1 MSQVL
6 PRPATAEAL
15 APPDLYAPRAA
26 GAASRTVFPVILALA
41 ASHLL
46 NDMVQAVLPALYP
59 MLKGRYGLSF
69 AQIGVLTLAFQM
81 TASLLQPAI
90 GLYTDRRPMPYSLP
104 FGMAFT
110 LVGLVLLAHA
120 GSFWVLLGAAA
131 LVGVGSSVFHPEA
144 SRMARLASGGRHGLA
159 QSIFQVGGNAG
170 QAVGPLAAAFVVI
183 PHGQGSVAWFVA
195 GPLLAMGLL
204 GACGAWY
211 TRQSP
216 RGPARTA
223 APRAA
228 LPPRRVAMAVGVL
241 VLLVFSK
248 YFYLASLT
256 SYYTFYL
263 IARFHLSVQAA
274 QVHLFVFLAAV
285 AAGTLAGGP
294 IGDRVGRRR
303 VIWGSILGVLPFT
316 LMLPHASLA
325 WTSALSVVIGLILAS
340 AFSAILLYAQDL
352 LPGKVGLVGG
362 LFFGLAFGLGGI
374 GAAVLGLL
382 ADATSIGFVYA
393 LCAWLP
399 AIGLLAVLLPD
410 LDRAG
415 QAAGGAGH
423 GA

>member
-15 APPDLYAPRAA
+15 APPEPYAPRAA
-26 GAASRTVFPVILALA
+26 TAGRTVFPVILALA

-46 NDMVQAVLPALYP
+46 NDMIQAVLPAIYP

-81 TASLLQPAI
+81 TASLLQPLI
-90 GLYTDRRPMPYSLP
+90 GLYTDRWPMPYSLP
-104 FGMAFT
+104 VGMGFT
-110 LVGLVLLAHA
+110 LLGLLLLARA
-120 GSFWVLLGAAA
+120 GSFGGLLAAAA

-170 QAVGPLAAAFVVI
+170 QAIGPLAAAFVVI
-183 PHGQGSVAWFVA
+183 PRGQGSISWFVA
-195 GPLLAMGLL
+195 GPLLAMALL

-211 TRQSP
+211 GRQAP
-216 RGPARTA
+216 RGTARAA
-223 APRAA
+223 APRAT
-228 LPPRRVAMAVGVL
+228 LGPRRVALAVGVL
-241 VLLVFSK
+241 VMLVFSK

-294 IGDRVGRRR
+294 IGDRIGRRR

-325 WTSALSVVIGLILAS
+325 WTSALSVAIGLILAS

-382 ADATSIGFVYA
+382 ADATSIRFVYA
-393 LCAWLP
+393 ACAWLP

-410 LDRAG
+410 LDRQAEAG
-415 QAAGGAGH
+415 RQG
-423 GA
+423 

>member
-1 MSQVL
+1 MSQAL
-6 PRPATAEAL
+6 PSPAT
-15 APPDLYAPRAA
+15 APRAA
-26 GAASRTVFPVILALA
+26 AAAGRTVFPVILALA

-46 NDMVQAVLPALYP
+46 NDMIQAVLPAIYP
-59 MLKGRYGLSF
+59 LLKASYHLSF

-81 TASLLQPAI
+81 TASLLQPPI
-90 GLYTDRRPMPYSLP
+90 GLYTDRHPLP
-104 FGMAFT
+104 WALPCGMGFT
-110 LVGLVLLAHA
+110 LLGLLLLSGA
-120 GSFWVLLGAAA
+120 GSFPALLAAAA
-131 LVGVGSSVFHPEA
+131 LVGVGSSIFHPEA
-144 SRMARLASGGRHGLA
+144 SRMTRLASGGRHGLA
-159 QSIFQVGGNAG
+159 QSMFQVGGNGG
-170 QAVGPLAAAFVVI
+170 QALGPLAAAFVVL
-183 PHGQGSVAWFVA
+183 PHGQGSIAWFVA
-195 GPLLAMGLL
+195 GPLLAIALL
-204 GACGAWY
+204 ATCSTWY
-211 TRQSP
+211 SRQAP
-216 RGPARTA
+216 RGPRVA
-223 APRAA
+223 ATPHAT
-228 LPPRRVAMAVGVL
+228 LGPRRVAMAVGVL
-241 VLLVFSK
+241 VMLVFSK

-294 IGDRVGRRR
+294 IGDRIGRRR

-374 GAAVLGLL
+374 GAAVLGML
-382 ADATSIGFVYA
+382 ADATSITFVYA

-399 AIGLLAVLLPD
+399 AIGLLAVLLPN
-410 LDRAG
+410 LDQPGKSRQG
-415 QAAGGAGH
+415 
-423 GA
+423 

>member
-6 PRPATAEAL
+6 PRPPAAAGTIV
-15 APPDLYAPRAA
+15 PPAPRVTAA
-26 GAASRTVFPVILALA
+26 GRIMFPVILALS

-46 NDMVQAVLPALYP
+46 NDMIQAVLPAIYP
-59 MLKGRYGLSF
+59 LLKSSFRLSF

-81 TASLLQPAI
+81 TASLLQPLI
-90 GLYTDRRPMPYSLP
+90 GLYTDRRPLP
-104 FGMAFT
+104 LALPCGMVFT
-110 LVGLVLLAHA
+110 LLGLLLLAHA
-120 GSFWVLLGAAA
+120 GSFHTLLAAAA
-131 LVGVGSSVFHPEA
+131 LVGVGSSIFHPEA

-159 QSIFQVGGNAG
+159 QSIFQVGGNGG
-170 QAVGPLAAAFVVI
+170 QAIGPLAAAFVVI
-183 PHGQGSVAWFVA
+183 PHGQGSIAWFVA
-195 GPLLAMGLL
+195 APLLAIGLL
-204 GACGAWY
+204 GACSTWY
-211 TRQSP
+211 SRQAP
-216 RGPARTA
+216 RGPRQATTSRSGLS
-223 APRAA
+223 PH
-228 LPPRRVAMAVGVL
+228 RVAGTIAIL
-241 VLLVFSK
+241 VMLVFSK

-274 QVHLFVFLAAV
+274 QIHLFVFLAAV

-294 IGDRVGRRR
+294 IGDRIGRRR

-399 AIGLLAVLLPD
+399 AIGLLAILLPD
-410 LDRAG
+410 LDRQTNGRRA
-415 QAAGGAGH
+415 
-423 GA
+423 

>member
-6 PRPATAEAL
+6 PRPPAAAGTIV
-15 APPDLYAPRAA
+15 PPAPRVTAA
-26 GAASRTVFPVILALA
+26 GRIVFPVILALS

-46 NDMVQAVLPALYP
+46 NDMIQAVLPAIYP
-59 MLKGRYGLSF
+59 LLKSSFRLSF

-81 TASLLQPAI
+81 TASLLQPLI
-90 GLYTDRRPMPYSLP
+90 GLYTDRRPLP
-104 FGMAFT
+104 LALPCGMGFT
-110 LVGLVLLAHA
+110 LLGLLLLAHA
-120 GSFWVLLGAAA
+120 GSFHTLLAAAA
-131 LVGVGSSVFHPEA
+131 LVGVGSSIFHPEA

-159 QSIFQVGGNAG
+159 QSIFQVGGNGG
-170 QAVGPLAAAFVVI
+170 QAIGPLAAAFVVI
-183 PHGQGSVAWFVA
+183 PHGQGSIAWFVA
-195 GPLLAMGLL
+195 APLLAIGLL
-204 GACGAWY
+204 GACSTWY
-211 TRQSP
+211 SRQAPHGPRQATTSRSGLSP
-216 RGPARTA
+216 H
-223 APRAA
+223 
-228 LPPRRVAMAVGVL
+228 RVAGTIAIL
-241 VLLVFSK
+241 VMLVFSK

-274 QVHLFVFLAAV
+274 QIHLFVFLAAV

-294 IGDRVGRRR
+294 IGDRIGRRR

-410 LDRAG
+410 LDR
-415 QAAGGAGH
+415 QADGRRA
-423 GA
+423 

>member
-6 PRPATAEAL
+6 PRPATVEAL
-15 APPDLYAPRAA
+15 APLEPYAARVGAVA
-26 GAASRTVFPVILALA
+26 GRTVFPVILALA

-104 FGMAFT
+104 FGMGFT
-110 LVGLVLLAHA
+110 LLGLVLLAHA
-120 GSFWVLLGAAA
+120 GSFWGLLLAAA

-170 QAVGPLAAAFVVI
+170 QAIGPLCAAFVVI
-183 PHGQGSVAWFVA
+183 PHGQGSVAWFAA

-204 GACGAWY
+204 GACGSWY
-211 TRQSP
+211 TRQAP
-216 RGPARTA
+216 RGKARPAPA
-223 APRAA
+223 RAA
-228 LPPRRVAMAVGVL
+228 LPRRQVAMAVGVL
-241 VLLVFSK
+241 VMLVFSK

-294 IGDRVGRRR
+294 IGDRIGRRR

-352 LPGKVGLVGG
+352 LPGKVGLVAG

-382 ADATSIGFVYA
+382 ADATSIGFVYS

-410 LDRAG
+410 LDRAER
-415 QAAGGAGH
+415 AAGPTG
-423 GA
+423 

>member
-6 PRPATAEAL
+6 PRPAAAN
-15 APPDLYAPRAA
+15 APVAFEPRAA
-26 GAASRTVFPVILALA
+26 AMSRTVFPVILALA

-46 NDMVQAVLPALYP
+46 NDMVQAVLPAIYP
-59 MLKGRYGLSF
+59 LLKSSYRLSF

-81 TASLLQPAI
+81 TASLLQPLV
-90 GLYTDRRPMPYSLP
+90 GLYTDRRPLP
-104 FGMAFT
+104 WALPCGMGFT
-110 LVGLVLLAHA
+110 LLGLLLLADAGSFAVLLA
-120 GSFWVLLGAAA
+120 AAA
-131 LVGVGSSVFHPEA
+131 LVGVGSSIFHPEA

-159 QSIFQVGGNAG
+159 QSVFQVGGNGG
-170 QAVGPLAAAFVVI
+170 QALGPLAAAFVVI
-183 PHGQGSVAWFVA
+183 PHGQGSLAWFVA
-195 GPLLAMGLL
+195 APLLAIGLL
-204 GACGAWY
+204 AACSAWNR
-211 TRQSP
+211 RQAP
-216 RGPARTA
+216 HAAR
-223 APRAA
+223 RAA
-228 LPPRRVAMAVGVL
+228 TPHTTLGPRRVAMAVGVL

-263 IARFHLSVQAA
+263 IGRFHLSVQQA

-285 AAGTLAGGP
+285 ALGTLAGGP
-294 IGDRVGRRR
+294 VGDRIGRRR

-352 LPGKVGLVGG
+352 LPGKVGLVAG

-410 LDRAG
+410 LDRP
-415 QAAGGAGH
+415 QAA
-423 GA
+423 

>member
-6 PRPATAEAL
+6 PRPATVETL
-15 APPDLYAPRAA
+15 APHVPRVTTA
-26 GAASRTVFPVILALA
+26 GRIMLPVILALS

-46 NDMVQAVLPALYP
+46 NDMIQAVLPAIYP
-59 MLKGRYGLSF
+59 LLKSSFRLSF

-81 TASLLQPAI
+81 TASVLQPLI
-90 GLYTDRRPMPYSLP
+90 GLYTDRRPLP
-104 FGMAFT
+104 RALPCGMGFT
-110 LVGLVLLAHA
+110 LLGLLLLARA
-120 GSFWVLLGAAA
+120 GSFHTLLAAAA
-131 LVGVGSSVFHPEA
+131 LVGVGSSIFHPEA

-159 QSIFQVGGNAG
+159 QSIFQVGGNGG

-183 PHGQGSVAWFVA
+183 PHGQGSIAWFVA
-195 GPLLAMGLL
+195 APLLAIGLL
-204 GACGAWY
+204 GACSAWY
-211 TRQSP
+211 SRQAP
-216 RGPARTA
+216 RGRRQAATARSN
-223 APRAA
+223 
-228 LPPRRVAMAVGVL
+228 LSPRRVTGAIAIL
-241 VLLVFSK
+241 VMLVFSK

-274 QVHLFVFLAAV
+274 QIHLFVFLAAV

-294 IGDRVGRRR
+294 IGDRIGRRR

-382 ADATSIGFVYA
+382 ADATSISFVYA

-410 LDRAG
+410 LDRRTDSSRPDTNEAIV
-415 QAAGGAGH
+415 
-423 GA
+423 